1 MQKQNFERFYLEIK
15 IPNEIILKGVTI
27 ATHFKCSTGR

>member
-27 ATHFKCSTGR
+27 ATVFNTM